1 MSDILEK
8 LLGVEK
14 SAGLLVSQAEA
25 EAARRKAEAQA
36 EVEKLSAGALKD
48 QAVRADAR
56 IAAERAAIA
65 AEREQKN
72 GTYRES
78 LAARA
83 QNTEALRLL
92 VAEFVEKGL

>member
-56 IAAERAAIA
+56 IVAERAAIV

-72 GTYRES
+72 STYRES

-83 QNTEALRLL
+83 QNTEALRRL

>member
-56 IAAERAAIA
+56 IVAERAAIA

-72 GTYRES
+72 STYRES

-83 QNTEALRLL
+83 QNTEALRRL